1 MLAARPGEPVIAQV
15 GGETFAFP
23 DGWP

>member
-1 MLAARPGEPVIAQV
+1 MLAARPGEPVVAQV